1 MPVGIVLDLLG
12 VLAGIACG
20 CRIGKRFGAGLKES
34 LVTTF
39 GFCAIS
45 IGISLIIRLQDL
57 APVVLSLILGTLVG
71 ELLHVE
77 DRVNLLAEKGSLWML
92 GSSISE
98 EYMQEFRSV
107 AVLFC
112 FSGPGLVGSLMEGFA
127 GDHSLLFAK
136 AVMDFFTAIIF
147 SSRMG
152 SLIAMLSAPQAV
164 VLFGLFFCSQ
174 FLYPL
179 FTPEMLGNF
188 YAVGGAVTLMAG
200 FNMLKVRKVRVLN
213 VLPALILIPVT
224 TSIWFL

>member
-1 MPVGIVLDLLG
+1 
-12 VLAGIACG
+12 
-20 CRIGKRFGAGLKES
+20 
-34 LVTTF
+34 
-39 GFCAIS
+39 
-45 IGISLIIRLQDL
+45 
-57 APVVLSLILGTLVG
+57 
-71 ELLHVE
+71 
-77 DRVNLLAEKGSLWML
+77 
-92 GSSISE
+92 
-98 EYMQEFRSV
+98 
-107 AVLFC
+107 
-112 FSGPGLVGSLMEGFA
+112 
-127 GDHSLLFAK
+127 
-136 AVMDFFTAIIF
+136 
-147 SSRMG
+147 MG